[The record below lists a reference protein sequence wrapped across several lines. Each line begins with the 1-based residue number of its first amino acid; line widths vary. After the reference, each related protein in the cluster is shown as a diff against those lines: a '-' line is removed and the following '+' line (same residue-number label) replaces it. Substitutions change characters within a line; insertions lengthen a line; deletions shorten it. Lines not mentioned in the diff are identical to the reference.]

1 MRLHGGW
8 ASSRQL
14 TRHIENINEMA
25 AHLNR
30 AQKEQ
35 TKGSE
40 QVLKAIETI
49 KTVSETQSRSVKN
62 LEEAIE
68 VLKSQADVLRGE
80 VRRFRV

>member
-1 MRLHGGW
+1 
-8 ASSRQL
+8 
-14 TRHIENINEMA
+14 MA

-35 TKGSE
+35 ARGSE
-40 QVLKAIETI
+40 QVLKAIDTI
-49 KTVSETQSRSVKN
+49 KTVSEAQNKSVKS

-68 VLKSQADVLRGE
+68 ALRSQADVLRGE